1 MPVELSSIYYN
12 FCTKNA
18 NIAKTRADNDLA
30 CTRLQSIYENITRK
44 MSCLKKSKWIMR
56 TCHVFVTKMQIL
68 HRIEQIMTL
77 DVLAF
82 QVYMKICMTRK
93 MSCQKKNWK
102 SVNYEDM
109 SSNDWKNSCQ
119 VHTCSILQKIFLMTY
134 CIMCAFMQGPL
145 KQMDVIA
152 LNGLGLW

>member
-1 MPVELSSIYYN
+1 MELSSIYYS

-68 HRIEQIMTL
+68 HRLEQIMTL

-93 MSCQKKNWK
+93 MSCQNKKTESQWIMK
-102 SVNYEDM
+102 T
-109 SSNDWKNSCQ
+109 CQ
-119 VHTCSILQKIFLMTY
+119 VMIEKILVRYIHVQY
-134 CIMCAFMQGPL
+134 CRRFFWWHIVLCVHL
-145 KQMDVIA
+145 CKD
-152 LNGLGLW
+152 LWSKWTE